1 MKVFKLMLVAAALA
15 VTAPAVAQ
23 DLSFGVKAGLNFS
36 KFTVE
41 KDEDGDDYSSFQKS
55 KPGISL
61 GVYADYTLSDLLAIE
76 SGLQFDQKGSKAEG
90 NDGGSWSE
98 KYTIN
103 YFTIPINARV
113 NLAMGDNNLYFLA
126 GPTFGIGISGKNKY
140 EEKGRSTDYKIK
152 FEEPKLDE
160 DGDPIDDGCY
170 AKRMNVGLLLGA
182 GYELS
187 NNIGA
192 RLTYEIGLSN
202 ISQFSKGEVK
212 TGVLGI
218 TVTYKF

>member
-1 MKVFKLMLVAAALA
+1 MKVFKLMLVAAAVA
-15 VTAPAVAQ
+15 VSSCAMAQ

-41 KDEDGDDYSSFQKS
+41 KDEEGYDYSSAHKS

-90 NDGGSWSE
+90 NDGGSWSD

-113 NLAMGDNNLYFLA
+113 NLAMGDNNIYFLA
-126 GPTFGIGISGKNKY
+126 GPTFGIALSGKNKY
-140 EEKGRSTDYKIK
+140 EEDGKSEDITIK
-152 FEEPKLDE
+152 FEKPKVDE
-160 DGDPIDDGCY
+160 DGDPIEGGAF

-192 RLTYEIGLSN
+192 RLTYEIGLN
-202 ISQFSKGEVK
+202 NLSQYSKGEVK
-212 TGVLGI
+212 TGVFGI
-218 TVTYKF
+218 AVTYKF

>member
-126 GPTFGIGISGKNKY
+126 GPTFGIGLSGKNKY
-140 EEKGRSTDYKIK
+140 EVNGRSDETKIK
-152 FEEPKLDE
+152 FEKPKLDE
-160 DGDPIDDGCY
+160 DGDPIEEGVFS
-170 AKRMNVGLLLGA
+170 KRMNVGLLLGA

-202 ISQFSKGEVK
+202 LSQHSKGEVK

-218 TVTYKF
+218 AVTYKF